1 MKYNKSHLRNIF
13 LLQRKKKY
21 FNSGKFNFNLIFKLI
36 KKHFNNKKITI
47 AGYYP
52 SNYEVNILN
61 FLELAS
67 KKKYRIVLPVVES
80 STSMNF
86 KSWIIKD
93 PLYVSK
99 FEQMIEA
106 SRNSYE
112 EILDKTT
119 KSIEKFIENSET
131 DQEKNIQ

>member
-67 KKKYRIVLPVVES
+67 KKKYRFVLLVVDS
-80 STSMNF
+80 FT
-86 KSWIIKD
+86 
-93 PLYVSK
+93 
-99 FEQMIEA
+99 
-106 SRNSYE
+106 
-112 EILDKTT
+112 
-119 KSIEKFIENSET
+119 
-131 DQEKNIQ
+131 